1 MKMRGG
7 GRTSHFGTGVVERG
21 LRYLRTGGIGLFLI
35 AMIASFVFVLSSL
48 ATPPTSTPTPPTT
61 SAEWRP
67 LASTSPQDVLKAARS
82 THAYQEALHATQTS
96 LGQALRTGTLGTPV
110 LVHAYRPKPGMLD
123 VWVIPLLGPTG
134 TTPGTTPGAT
144 AADASGNTH
153 VVALLDFAYDAQ
165 HHRIR
170 ALTFAGPFV
179 PSDPEYNQPFPRIPA
194 TMALATVARIK
205 GAKALLPGVE
215 PQLIYFA
222 ADLDRLN
229 APNATTHWTGG
240 GQFPDL
246 AIWYIP
252 GATSANASS
261 TLTTTANSGYI
272 VGLQGTVYTPN
283 QLPYAS

>member
-1 MKMRGG
+1 
-7 GRTSHFGTGVVERG
+7 
-21 LRYLRTGGIGLFLI
+21 
-35 AMIASFVFVLSSL
+35 MIASFVFVLSSL
-48 ATPPTSTPTPPTT
+48 ATPLTSTPTPATT

-67 LASTSPQDVLKAARS
+67 LTSTSPQDVLKAARS

-96 LGQALRTGTLGTPV
+96 LGQALRTGILGTPV

-134 TTPGTTPGAT
+134 TTPGAT
-144 AADASGNTH
+144 VVGASGSTH
-153 VVALLDFAYDAQ
+153 VVALLDFAYDSA

-179 PSDPEYNQPFPRIPA
+179 PSDPEYNQPFPRISA
-194 TMALATVARIK
+194 TMAQATVARIK
-205 GAKALLPGVE
+205 GVKALLPGAQ

-229 APNATTHWTGG
+229 APNATTHWAGG

-252 GATSANASS
+252 GSTSANASS
-261 TLTTTANSGYI
+261 VLTTTANSGYI

-283 QLPYAS
+283 QLPYAT

>member
-1 MKMRGG
+1 MKIRGG
-7 GRTSHFGTGVVERG
+7 GWASQFGTGVVERG

-48 ATPPTSTPTPPTT
+48 TNPSTPTSTPPIT

-67 LASTSPQDVLKAARS
+67 LASTNPQDVLRGVRA
-82 THAYQEALHATQTS
+82 THAYQEALHATQTT
-96 LGQALRTGTLGTPV
+96 LGQALRTGTLGAPV
-110 LVHAYRPKPGMLD
+110 LVHAYRPKPGTLD
-123 VWVIPLLGPTG
+123 VWVIPVLAPA
-134 TTPGTTPGAT
+134 GAT
-144 AADASGNTH
+144 ASATLAGPSGNTH
-153 VVALLDFAYDAQ
+153 VVALLDFAFDSA

-179 PSDPEYNQPFPRIPA
+179 PSDPEYNQPFPRISA
-194 TMALATVARIK
+194 TTALATVARIK
-205 GAKALLPGVE
+205 GAKALLPGAQ

-252 GATSANASS
+252 GATSANASRAP
-261 TLTTTANSGYI
+261 TTTANSGYI
-272 VGLQGTVYTPN
+272 VGIQGAVYTPD
-283 QLPYAS
+283 QLPYAA